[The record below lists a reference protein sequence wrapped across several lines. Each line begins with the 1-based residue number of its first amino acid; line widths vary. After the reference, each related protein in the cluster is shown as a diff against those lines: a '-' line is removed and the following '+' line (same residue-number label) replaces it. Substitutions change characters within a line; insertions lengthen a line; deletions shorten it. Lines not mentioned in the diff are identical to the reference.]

1 MLGLMMTYANV
12 VITDAQGVR
21 GPGGCHWKPSER
33 SRAPRPTQAG
43 FSVIF
48 SDTVMRGSLSEAD
61 VATGKNFRLSVV
73 HATVF

>member
-1 MLGLMMTYANV
+1 
-12 VITDAQGVR
+12 
-21 GPGGCHWKPSER
+21 
-33 SRAPRPTQAG
+33 
-43 FSVIF
+43 VIF